1 MAPVAD
7 PDRHILPIT
16 MTMWITPGEHPGLAL
31 LEVQNVQVRSAL
43 STTNDGYEVS
53 SIKFLERRVYA
64 SNAEAALLRQSLL
77 AWKDMVACVGV
88 GQEHRVDELCMRAD
102 GTRVEYMI
110 GDVGVAL
117 HRGNVRAVQ
126 DDILLGIAIFLLH
139 YLLEAF
145 HGLMSCS
152 SNAFRCG
159 SIASR
164 RMRLADSFLPVFSS

>member
-16 MTMWITPGEHPGLAL
+16 LQMWITPGEHPSLAL
-31 LEVQNVQVRSAL
+31 LEVQNVQVGSSL

-53 SIKFLERRVYA
+53 RIKFLKRRVYA
-64 SNAEAALLRQSLL
+64 ANAETALLRQPFL
-77 AWKDMVACVGV
+77 AWKDMVACIGI
-88 GQEHRVDELCMRAD
+88 GQEHRVDELRMGAD
-102 GTRVEYMI
+102 GTRVEYVI

-117 HRGNVRAVQ
+117 HRGDVRAMQ
-126 DDILLGIAIFLLH
+126 DYILLGIAIPLLH

-152 SNAFRCG
+152 SNAFR
-159 SIASR
+159 
-164 RMRLADSFLPVFSS
+164 